1 MARSAFWRATGLG
14 SALQAAMVL
23 LGLAL
28 PTLRQNNLYPI
39 GGTLLALLAGV
50 LFGCWAPGVTLPAAL
65 GKGAL
70 AGGISSL
77 LGTVLAALTGQLA
90 APASTVLV
98 ASVTGCVAGSVGSGF
113 GLLLRRRPPPA

>member
-14 SALQAAMVL
+14 SVLQAAMVL

-28 PTLRQNNLYPI
+28 PTLRQDNLYPI

-50 LFGCWAPGVTLPAAL
+50 LFACWAPGATLPVAL

-70 AGGISSL
+70 AGGISSW
-77 LGTVLAALTGQLA
+77 LGTVLAALTGQLP

-98 ASVTGCVAGSVGSGF
+98 ASVTGCVAGSVGGF
-113 GLLLRRRPPPA
+113 GLLLRRRPPPT

>member
-14 SALQAAMVL
+14 GVLQAAMVL

-28 PTLRQNNLYPI
+28 PTLRQDNLYPI
-39 GGTLLALLAGV
+39 GGTLLALLAGG
-50 LFGCWAPGVTLPAAL
+50 FFACWAPGASLSSAL

-77 LGTVLAALTGQLA
+77 LGTLLAALTGQLP

-98 ASVTGCVAGSVGSGF
+98 ASVTGCVAGSVGGGF
-113 GLLLRRRPPPA
+113 GRLLRRQSPAA

>member
-14 SALQAAMVL
+14 GVLQAAMVL

-28 PTLRQNNLYPI
+28 PTLRQDNLYPI
-39 GGTLLALLAGV
+39 GGTLLALLAGG
-50 LFGCWAPGVTLPAAL
+50 LFAGWAPGASLSAAL

-77 LGTVLAALTGQLA
+77 LGTLLAALTGQLP

-98 ASVTGCVAGSVGSGF
+98 ASVTGCVAGGVGGGF
-113 GLLLRRRPPPA
+113 GRLLRRQSPAG